1 MVIQALLRRKTK
13 AFADWKA
20 SGGTDL
26 IPPSVTQAADLEV
39 EMLRNQGF
47 TNQDILEGKA
57 LINYNNGGNAGNGN
71 AGGPNKMLLIGGAIA
86 AVALLV
92 LVLRK

>member
-26 IPPSVTQAADLEV
+26 IPPSVNQAADLEI

-47 TNQDILEGKA
+47 TNQDILEGKHLVNA
-57 LINYNNGGNAGNGN
+57 NRGNGNGN

-92 LVLRK
+92 IVLRK

>member
-26 IPPSVTQAADLEV
+26 IPPSVNQAADLEI

-47 TNQDILEGKA
+47 TNQDILEGKHLVNA
-57 LINYNNGGNAGNGN
+57 KGGNGNGN